1 MYDDGL
7 SSKVSYDY
15 SIELIEIFEQYE
27 GDVDAFKSNINLYR
41 DKVSQD
47 NLIDSELKQNLLR
60 AINIAEYSHMYWY
73 EIVNINSLAKANSFY
88 SANKVDTRKIVV
100 IAGGDVAGALTGIQS
115 GLVGY
120 ASLVFGP
127 WGGAIAMAG
136 TAAIG
141 SLNAARV
148 LR

>member
-1 MYDDGL
+1 
-7 SSKVSYDY
+7 
-15 SIELIEIFEQYE
+15 
-27 GDVDAFKSNINLYR
+27 
-41 DKVSQD
+41 
-47 NLIDSELKQNLLR
+47 
-60 AINIAEYSHMYWY
+60 MYWY
-73 EIVNINSLAKANSFY
+73 EIVNINTLAKANSLY
-88 SANKVDTRKIVV
+88 TANRVDTRRIAV
-100 IAGGDVAGALTGIQS
+100 IAWGDVAGALTGIQS

>member
-1 MYDDGL
+1 
-7 SSKVSYDY
+7 
-15 SIELIEIFEQYE
+15 
-27 GDVDAFKSNINLYR
+27 
-41 DKVSQD
+41 
-47 NLIDSELKQNLLR
+47 
-60 AINIAEYSHMYWY
+60 
-73 EIVNINSLAKANSFY
+73 LAKANSFY
-88 SANKVDTRKIVV
+88 SANKVDTRRIAV